1 MKKDWDAAEER
12 TQNQLALIED
22 DDIDEWLAMDT
33 SAEATPTASSRATS
47 TNIAQD
53 ILQVILKVLGHLVY
67 RAENIV
73 RKEIDPL
80 KKCLAAKDARDKELK
95 EKVKALDERVAS
107 TKQEAKAAKRE
118 TTETT
123 IELPLDL
130 IQDPPGQLSLYF
142 SSSGSM
148 SFQSRSAAF
157 SKVAFVVDD
166 GAIDRHPFFF
176 SYFKLITCRWP

>member
-1 MKKDWDAAEER
+1 MSCREGC
-12 TQNQLALIED
+12 
-22 DDIDEWLAMDT
+22 
-33 SAEATPTASSRATS
+33 S
-47 TNIAQD
+47 
-53 ILQVILKVLGHLVY
+53 
-67 RAENIV
+67 
-73 RKEIDPL
+73 
-80 KKCLAAKDARDKELK
+80 DKELK
-95 EKVKALDERVAS
+95 EKVKALDPAGSPQRNRRPKPPNERRQNKVKPTLGHLDQWICIDTDDCERADLHQGAIIMS
-107 TKQEAKAAKRE
+107 MVKSYDQEIE
-118 TTETT
+118 TDLRDQSIDLRTMILLILPA